1 MPEEPPLFKLSLL
14 EIGAAQISTYAM
26 NLSQRAWP
34 LAVLTW
40 WMLRVFHPL
49 PLLRHIFFLFCFS
62 VWKFA
67 FGRCLLLSVVL
78 YQSPSAFVLLQQIRL
93 GSYEV
98 PLTGHWPWHMPP
110 ALCLSHYRTCKP
122 LQLLLA
128 QQLGI
133 LHCFFTFLCTNL
145 SFS

>member
-1 MPEEPPLFKLSLL
+1 
-14 EIGAAQISTYAM
+14 M
-26 NLSQRAWP
+26 NLSQQAWP

-40 WMLRVFHPL
+40 WMLRVFHPYL
-49 PLLRHIFFLFCFS
+49 SFTTFFFLSLLFCFS

-67 FGRCLLLSVVL
+67 FGQCLLPSVVL
-78 YQSPSAFVLLQQIRL
+78 CQSPSAFVLLRQVRL

-98 PLTGHWPWHMPP
+98 PLTGHWPWRVPP
-110 ALCLSHYRTCKP
+110 ALCLSHYRTCEP

-128 QQLGI
+128 QQLGL
-133 LHCFFTFLCTNL
+133 LHSFFTFICTNL